1 MTNMKRTLF
10 SLLFIA
16 PFLLGAQTPQ
26 WIWPDRSEANETVYF
41 RKVIEL
47 PAGAVKSAKLQATCE
62 ACTSFEYG
70 PLDSEQAV
78 ATRHPVC
85 WSKASTARAPRSV
98 MACD

>member
-47 PAGAVKSAKLQATCE
+47 PAGAVKSAKLQATCDNGF
-62 ACTSFEYG
+62 TLLING
-70 PLDSEQAV
+70 K
-78 ATRHPVC
+78 
-85 WSKASTARAPRSV
+85 KA
-98 MACD
+98 